1 MTSQT
6 CYYLQKDI
14 QLDTHMYKKYKQTYT
29 QLSLILSFF
38 FYKSCLTA
46 SVFAYN
52 IHTCNPKEHISPT
65 TDHTIIA
72 IKTNGKSGFI
82 GFSSLEQIRLSH
94 FLLPNVRRRN
104 TISSSGEKSVNSRF
118 PLNVMCVCKYV
129 LITVPSCVST
139 YVCIDYECN
148 YRITRVC

>member
-1 MTSQT
+1 M
-6 CYYLQKDI
+6 L
-14 QLDTHMYKKYKQTYT
+14 
-29 QLSLILSFF
+29 LSLEGHIARHTYVQKIQTDIHVVIINSLS
-38 FYKSCLTA
+38 FYKSCLIV

-82 GFSSLEQIRLSH
+82 GFSSLDQIRLSH
-94 FLLPNVRRRN
+94 FLLPNDRRRN